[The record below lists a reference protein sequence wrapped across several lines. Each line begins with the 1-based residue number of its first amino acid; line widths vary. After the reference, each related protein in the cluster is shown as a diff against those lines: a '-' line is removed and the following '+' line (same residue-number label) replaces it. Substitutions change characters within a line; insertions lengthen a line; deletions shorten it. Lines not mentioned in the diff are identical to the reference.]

1 MGPLKDILETFANKE
16 DKEIWTNVRIRRR
29 TDALLK
35 DISLAKEPMWKTID
49 RVVVFFLLNYKED
62 E

>member
-1 MGPLKDILETFANKE
+1 MGELKDILEAFRDKDE
-16 DKEIWTNVRIRRR
+16 KEIWTNVRIRRR

-35 DISLAKEPMWKTID
+35 DVSLAKEPMWKTID
-49 RVVVFFLLNYKED
+49 RVVIFFLLNYKE